1 MRLFGEVL
9 MKQDSFNTAFD
20 IMQKVMYVKNKLY
33 GNYIVN
39 SSLVYAIRINNNAII
54 YDSTSDISTEG
65 VDNLFESLDNNLKL
79 INNYQEINIKYLSSW
94 KDDNGNYIYDSDND
108 YLNISVFDRKSIDN
122 TKDALK
128 SYMRLNDFEISKKS
142 KVKVR

>member
-1 MRLFGEVL
+1 

>member
-1 MRLFGEVL
+1 

-79 INNYQEINIKYLSSW
+79 INNYQEINIKYFSSW

-128 SYMRLNDFEISKKS
+128 SYMHLNDFEISKKS